1 VKIALTG
8 HTRGI
13 GNACKQ
19 LLEPEHE
26 IIGFSRTNGYN
37 INEPKVIYELAKDA
51 DVFINNAQFQD
62 YQTKLFDLFWD
73 DWKYKHKTIINI
85 QSSSKYPETQARFGN
100 YVKYK
105 QELDA
110 NVKAKTLRMRAGVS
124 TFNCRVTN
132 LIVGWTDTDMIKF
145 LKHVKKMP
153 PSKVAETL
161 KWVLDQPQDLQIF
174 ELAVWHQNT
183 KPDK

>member
-1 VKIALTG
+1 MKIALTG

-73 DWKYKHKTIINI
+73 DWKYKHK
-85 QSSSKYPETQARFGN
+85 
-100 YVKYK
+100 
-105 QELDA
+105 
-110 NVKAKTLRMRAGVS
+110 
-124 TFNCRVTN
+124 
-132 LIVGWTDTDMIKF
+132 
-145 LKHVKKMP
+145 
-153 PSKVAETL
+153 
-161 KWVLDQPQDLQIF
+161 
-174 ELAVWHQNT
+174 
-183 KPDK
+183 

>member
-1 VKIALTG
+1 MKIALTG

-13 GNACKQ
+13 GNAIKQ

-37 INEPKVIYELAKDA
+37 INEPNVIYELAKDA

-62 YQTKLFDLFWD
+62 YQLKLFDLFWN
-73 DWKYKHKTIINI
+73 DWKYKHKTIINMN
-85 QSSSKYPETQARFGN
+85 SHSKYPELKASFGA
-100 YVKYK
+100 YVKNK
-105 QELDA
+105 QALDA

-132 LIVGWTDTDMIKF
+132 LIIGWTDTDMIKF
-145 LKHVKKMP
+145 LRHIKKMQ
-153 PSKVAETL
+153 PSKVAETV
-161 KWVLDQPQDLQIF
+161 KCVLEQPQDVQIF
-174 ELAVWHQNT
+174 ELGIWHQNSS
-183 KPDK
+183 P

>member
-13 GNACKQ
+13 GNAIKQ

-37 INEPKVIYELAKDA
+37 INEPNVIYELAKDA

-62 YQTKLFDLFWD
+62 YQLKLFDLFWN
-73 DWKYKHKTIINI
+73 DWKYKHKTIINMN
-85 QSSSKYPETQARFGN
+85 SHSKYPELKASFGN
-100 YVKYK
+100 YVKNK
-105 QELDA
+105 QALDA

-132 LIVGWTDTDMIKF
+132 LIIGWTDTDIIKF
-145 LKHVKKMP
+145 LNHIKKMP
-153 PSKVAETL
+153 PSKVAETV
-161 KWVLDQPQDLQIF
+161 KWVLDQPQDIQIF
-174 ELAVWHQNT
+174 ELGIWHQNSS
-183 KPDK
+183 P

>member
-1 VKIALTG
+1 MKIAITG

-19 LLEPEHE
+19 LLEAEHE

-37 INEPKVIYELAKDA
+37 INEPSAIYELAKDA

-62 YQTKLFDLFWD
+62 YQSKLFDLFWE
-73 DWKYKHKTIINI
+73 DWKYKHKTIINMNS
-85 QSSSKYPETQARFGN
+85 QTKYPETKSQVGN
-100 YVKYK
+100 YVKHK

-110 NVKAKTLRMRAGVS
+110 NVKDKTLRMRAGVC

-132 LIVGWTDTDMIKF
+132 LIIGWTDTDMIKF
-145 LKHVKKMP
+145 LRHIKKMQ
-153 PSKVAETL
+153 PSKVAETV
-161 KWVLDQPQDLQIF
+161 KWVLDQPQDVQIF
-174 ELAVWHQNT
+174 ELGIWHQNSS
-183 KPDK
+183 P